1 MSAAD
6 SSRASASDSAPAA
19 VGAAP
24 AAADASPSWDDRIGA
39 FWQDFDWDGVD
50 EGRRDTL
57 LAAMR
62 ALVAERPDGDPEGL
76 YEWASIHDSLGY
88 EQEAVGF
95 YRAALDAGLEGDR
108 RPQAVI
114 QLASSLRNVGDP
126 EAAIALL
133 ENETPTE
140 VTGDT
145 AQAFLALALRDAG
158 RPDEALAVAIT
169 ALART
174 FPRYSRSLTHYA
186 AALTEPQS

>member
-1 MSAAD
+1 MDLSWNDRVAAFWAGADDEDDERMLDAMRRLIQERAAD
-6 SSRASASDSAPAA
+6 DP
-19 VGAAP
+19 
-24 AAADASPSWDDRIGA
+24 DA
-39 FWQDFDWDGVD
+39 
-50 EGRRDTL
+50 
-57 LAAMR
+57 
-62 ALVAERPDGDPEGL
+62 L
-76 YEWASIHDSLGY
+76 YEWASVHDFLGR
-88 EQEAVGF
+88 EADAVPL
-95 YRAALDAGLEGDR
+95 YRAALDAGLAGDR